1 MPHPHR
7 TRLDSDIRKG
17 AFETE
22 EPSAHRNKSHSNNS
36 LSGQIGHRNKH
47 EDLHEADTDF
57 PEPNASGEHS
67 GQTR

>member
-1 MPHPHR
+1 MPQPIR

-17 AFETE
+17 AFEAE
-22 EPSAHRNKSHSNNS
+22 EPR
-36 LSGQIGHRNKH
+36 SGRKHDGTNTSMAGQLGHRHKH

-67 GQTR
+67 GQTH